1 MNVSLTFT
9 LWELGYF
16 LIGILL
22 IILILYAII
31 FIKNLIPLLKT
42 SLKILQDVNAVSEI
56 TAERSKQVD
65 ETITNITE
73 AVGIVT
79 DAIKGNQNKATAITN
94 LINALTSL
102 KNLLKK

>member
-1 MNVSLTFT
+1 MNMSLTFT

-16 LIGILL
+16 MIGILI
-22 IILILYAII
+22 IILLLYAII

-42 SLKILQDVNAVSEI
+42 SLKILQDVNTVSEVA
-56 TAERSKQVD
+56 AEKTKEIDGVV
-65 ETITNITE
+65 TNITE
-73 AVGIVT
+73 AVGLVA
-79 DAIKGNQNKATAITN
+79 DSIKGNQNKATAITN